1 MNKLGKKQLIL
12 DLKTN
17 LTTIPPSIKSFDIQ
31 LKNQGKQLIYT
42 YDTSDQHTGI
52 ATLLKHLSELE
63 IQFTDLKTDQSSLE
77 DIFVSL
83 VKESP

>member
-1 MNKLGKKQLIL
+1 MQKLGKKQLIL

-17 LTTIPPSIKSFDIQ
+17 LTDIPASIENFDIQ
-31 LKNQGKQLIYT
+31 IKDQGMRLVYT
-42 YDTSDQHTGI
+42 YDTSEEHTGI
-52 ATLLKHLSELE
+52 AALLKHLSESG

-83 VKESP
+83 VKESA